1 MDSKKS
7 EKILNLNINNIY
19 DELKKPIKENFSEYQ
34 GNATSIEDIVKAINT
49 NLANITAIQN
59 YSNKINNLNSEA
71 LIKKEELLKLE
82 NEDLMKQLR
91 ELESIQST
99 IYNKERIIE
108 QNNASMKQEDINI
121 RVLIS
126 CIVLAILLLISISLY
141 GTGKL
146 DSKKLG
152 IVVSIIVVLYIIVFL
167 YAYNIFYFRTAIEIL
182 SYRKRERLIG
192 SVREWRENVRND
204 IKEKLY
210 GTESEWINNN
220 CACPTTYGEDEEDI
234 YSNDPNVSS
243 IEIPGYMYYDGTAPQ
258 QILVP
263 SPDTIQTYSQ
273 VGDKTFKTDTQI
285 DWVDYSPNGNNSY
298 NPSTNITRNNNN
310 NFYNYKNTT
319 DPTVLLLK
327 ELDKSDTLV
336 NHTTKTANI

>member
-19 DELKKPIKENFSEYQ
+19 DELKKNIKENFTDFQE
-34 GNATSIEDIVKAINT
+34 NATSIQSTVDAINA
-49 NLANITAIQN
+49 NLSNITAIQN
-59 YSNKINNLNSEA
+59 YSNKINNFNTEA
-71 LIKKEELLKLE
+71 LIKKEELLRLE

-91 ELESIQST
+91 ELENIQST
-99 IYNKERIIE
+99 ISNKERIIE
-108 QNNASMKQEDINI
+108 QNSVSMKQEDVNI
-121 RVLIS
+121 RVLIT
-126 CIVLAILLLISISLY
+126 CIILAILLLISISLY
-141 GTGKL
+141 GSGKL

-182 SYRKRERLIG
+182 SYRKRERIIG

-204 IKEKLY
+204 VKESLY

-220 CACPTTYGEDEEDI
+220 CACPSDYNLEEEDV
-234 YSNDPNVSS
+234 YAQDPNVAEL
-243 IEIPGYMYYDGTAPQ
+243 EIPGYMYYDGTAPQ

-263 SPDTIQTYSQ
+263 SPDEIT
-273 VGDKTFKTDTQI
+273 TDASI
-285 DWVDYSPNGNNSY
+285 DWVDYSPSGNNSY
-298 NPSTNITRNNNN
+298 DPSNNKTTNNNK
-310 NFYNYKNTT
+310 NFYNYQNTT

-327 ELDKSDTLV
+327 ELDKSNTLV
-336 NHTTKTANI
+336 NNNTKTANI

>member
-146 DSKKLG
+146 DSKK
-152 IVVSIIVVLYIIVFL
+152 
-167 YAYNIFYFRTAIEIL
+167 
-182 SYRKRERLIG
+182 
-192 SVREWRENVRND
+192 
-204 IKEKLY
+204 
-210 GTESEWINNN
+210 
-220 CACPTTYGEDEEDI
+220 
-234 YSNDPNVSS
+234 
-243 IEIPGYMYYDGTAPQ
+243 
-258 QILVP
+258 
-263 SPDTIQTYSQ
+263 
-273 VGDKTFKTDTQI
+273 
-285 DWVDYSPNGNNSY
+285 
-298 NPSTNITRNNNN
+298 
-310 NFYNYKNTT
+310 
-319 DPTVLLLK
+319 
-327 ELDKSDTLV
+327 
-336 NHTTKTANI
+336 

>member
-19 DELKKPIKENFSEYQ
+19 DNLKKNIKENFTHYQ
-34 GNATSIEDIVKAINT
+34 ENATSIEQTVNDINK
-49 NLANITAIQN
+49 NLADITAIQN
-59 YSNKINNLNSEA
+59 YSNKINNLSTEA

-91 ELESIQST
+91 ELENIQST
-99 IYNKERIIE
+99 ISNKERVIE
-108 QNNASMKQEDINI
+108 QNNVSMKQEDINI
-121 RVLIS
+121 RVLIAS
-126 CIVLAILLLISISLY
+126 IVLAILLLISISLY
-141 GTGKL
+141 GSGKF
-146 DSKKLG
+146 DSQKLG

-182 SYRKRERLIG
+182 SYRKRERIIG

-204 IKEKLY
+204 VKESLY

-220 CACPTTYGEDEEDI
+220 CACPVDYGLEEEDV
-234 YSNDPNVSS
+234 YARDPNVAEL
-243 IEIPGYMYYDGTAPQ
+243 EIPGYMYYDGTAPQ

-263 SPDTIQTYSQ
+263 SPDTIT
-273 VGDKTFKTDTQI
+273 TDASI
-285 DWVDYSPNGNNSY
+285 DWVDYSPSGNNSY
-298 NPSTNITRNNNN
+298 DPSTNKTTNNNK
-310 NFYNYKNTT
+310 NFYNYQNTT

-327 ELDKSDTLV
+327 ELDRSNTLV
-336 NHTTKTANI
+336 NNNTKTANI